1 MSLAEITASATDPA
15 SVRIRRISEE
25 IQKDE
30 VLMSTLRRIG
40 ALPDKVVGV
49 SATEQGVLVGSGGE
63 AAEIDLDAAAH
74 IFVGKQ

>member
-1 MSLAEITASATDPA
+1 
-15 SVRIRRISEE
+15 
-25 IQKDE
+25 
-30 VLMSTLRRIG
+30 MSTLRRIG